1 MKQEQES
8 EKIER
13 ENVAAQMRVADV
25 TARAMDMRPHMTYQF
40 MQDVAHALTAWYGDT
55 AKANM
60 AALTYLGSVDAVLHA
75 KALRRVTGKRLPE
88 CIAIVATAL
97 PDPGVVMMNQT
108 FVTTVATIAETVQ
121 SGKARELV
129 GDLKAWRREYYIR
142 QYGPWRWLLPLWW
155 RIVL

>member
-1 MKQEQES
+1 MTPEKES
-8 EKIER
+8 ENIER
-13 ENVAAQMRVADV
+13 QYVAAQMKVADSA
-25 TARAMDMRPHMTYQF
+25 ARAMDMRPHMTYQF
-40 MQDVAHALTAWYGDT
+40 MQDVAHALTASYGDT

-97 PDPGVVMMNQT
+97 PDPGVVLMNQT

-142 QYGPWRWLLPLWW
+142 QYGVWRWLLPVWW
-155 RIVL
+155 RIML